1 MVDGVGGSYSAQTL
15 VDAPLSD
22 VWRVVSDPRTH
33 PDWWPEV
40 IEVRC
45 GGNVDEGGSYV
56 RIARV
61 ALVGKMEAVWVVERI
76 IDLKEAHFRCTR
88 TGSYARFALTPAQEA
103 TFVEAEAGM
112 LPKNIRYR
120 LLRTV
125 AGAPYYRLWL
135 RDAINALPEV
145 VQARSAAA

>member
-1 MVDGVGGSYSAQTL
+1 MWGKGGRRRLVGG
-15 VDAPLSD
+15 
-22 VWRVVSDPRTH
+22 RVR
-33 PDWWPEV
+33 
-40 IEVRC
+40 
-45 GGNVDEGGSYV
+45 
-56 RIARV
+56 RILDSQKAISLPSPNGPV
-61 ALVGKMEAVWVVERI
+61 EAVWVVERMV
-76 IDLKEAHFRCTR
+76 DLKEAHFRCTR

-145 VQARSAAA
+145 VQARSAAASVL